1 MVLALALTAC
11 KVDVQ
16 VAVDAETNGTGKVEV
31 TATLD
36 EEATASTPNLSS
48 RLRVDDLRATG
59 WTVVG
64 PTRAG
69 ARTVL
74 RATKGFRT
82 PAEAGKVLDEVS
94 GPHGPVSGFTLKR
107 ERKALWWA
115 WTFEGDLDLRG
126 GIERFGDP
134 GLRAQLEGSAFG
146 VEAARAQEAFALQ
159 VALRLPGRVEAEAGE
174 KLDGR
179 TVWKG
184 SFGDRRTLTAS
195 SRDWA
200 VSREIA
206 AGVAALAV
214 ISFVVL
220 WFRLRRIR
228 RASG

>member
-1 MVLALALTAC
+1 MSAC

-31 TATLD
+31 TVTLD
-36 EEATASTPNLSS
+36 DEATARTPNLSS
-48 RLRVDDLRATG
+48 LLRVEDLRATG

-74 RATKGFRT
+74 RAGKGFRT
-82 PAEAGKVLDEVS
+82 PAEAAKVLDEVS
-94 GPHGPVSGFTLKR
+94 GPDGPLSGFTLKR

-115 WTFEGDLDLRG
+115 WTFEGDLDLTG

-134 GLRAQLEGSAFG
+134 ELRAQLEGSSFG
-146 VEAARAQEAFALQ
+146 LEATRVQEAFGLQ
-159 VALRLPGRVEAEAGE
+159 VALRLPGRVEAEAAE
-174 KLDGR
+174 RVDGR
-179 TVWKG
+179 AAWKG
-184 SFGDRRTLTAS
+184 SFGDRSTLMAS
-195 SRDWA
+195 SRDWD
-200 VSREIA
+200 VSRIA

-214 ISFVVL
+214 IGFVVL
-220 WFRLRRIR
+220 WFRLRRTR